1 MATLTAYVGADGTL
15 LRLAQEDE
23 EHSEAEE
30 TTETEELTGE
40 EAEHGEDEAH
50 NPILP
55 ETSELFYAI
64 VAFTILLIGM
74 WKFAFPAVS
83 QAMENRTNRIRKDL
97 DDAERLKSEANTI
110 LDQYTAQLQDAK
122 NEANRIIEEARQ
134 TADQLRRDLMAR
146 AEAEVAELRQ
156 RNADDINA
164 AKDRTLAD
172 LRTQVAEIAI
182 AAAERVVER
191 NLDRDTN
198 SALVENFISQVG
210 AQR

>member
-1 MATLTAYVGADGTL
+1 MNFVYGL
-15 LRLAQEDE
+15 LLAV
-23 EHSEAEE
+23 AEE
-30 TTETEELTGE
+30 G
-40 EAEHGEDEAH
+40 GDAH
-50 NPILP
+50 AGPANPILP
-55 ETSELFYAI
+55 DKNELFWGSLSFL
-64 VAFTILLIGM
+64 VLVLLM
-74 WKFAFPAVS
+74 WKLAYPAVAK
-83 QAMENRTNRIRKDL
+83 AMEARTNRIRKDL
-97 DDAERLKSEANTI
+97 DDADRLKNEAQTI

-122 NEANRIIEEARQ
+122 SEANRIIEEARQ

-146 AEAEVAELRQ
+146 AESEVAELRQ

-172 LRTQVAEIAI
+172 LRSQVAEIAI

-198 SALVENFISQVG
+198 TALVESFITSVG

>member
-1 MATLTAYVGADGTL
+1 MYFVYAVL
-15 LRLAQEDE
+15 LAVEGE
-23 EHSEAEE
+23 GGH
-30 TTETEELTGE
+30 TGP
-40 EAEHGEDEAH
+40 A

-55 ETSELFYAI
+55 DTNELIWGTLSFL
-64 VAFTILLIGM
+64 VLFLLLRQ
-74 WKFAFPAVS
+74 FAYPAVA

-97 DDAERLKSEANTI
+97 DDAERLKGEAQAI
-110 LDQYTAQLQDAK
+110 LATYTAQLQDAK

-172 LRTQVAEIAI
+172 LRQQVGEIAI

-191 NLDRDTN
+191 NLDRETN
-198 SALVENFISQVG
+198 AALVDNFISQVG

>member
-1 MATLTAYVGADGTL
+1 MLATAL
-15 LRLAQEDE
+15 LAA
-23 EHSEAEE
+23 AEE
-30 TTETEELTGE
+30 GGK
-40 EAEHGEDEAH
+40 AP

-55 ETSELFYAI
+55 AQNEIIWGFLSFVVLFVLMA
-64 VAFTILLIGM
+64 
-74 WKFAFPAVS
+74 KFAFPSVQNAM
-83 QAMENRTNRIRKDL
+83 QARTNRIRKDL
-97 DDAERLKSEANTI
+97 DDAERVKSEAQTI

-122 NEANRIIEEARQ
+122 SEANRIIEEARQ

-191 NLDRDTN
+191 NIDRDTN
-198 SALVENFISQVG
+198 TALVESFISQVG

>member
-1 MATLTAYVGADGTL
+1 MNLVYGL
-15 LRLAQEDE
+15 LLA
-23 EHSEAEE
+23 AEE
-30 TTETEELTGE
+30 G
-40 EAEHGEDEAH
+40 GAH
-50 NPILP
+50 EGPANPILP
-55 ETSELFYAI
+55 DKNELFWGCLSFL
-64 VAFTILLIGM
+64 VLVILM
-74 WKFAFPAVS
+74 WKLAYPAVAK
-83 QAMENRTNRIRKDL
+83 AMESRTNRIRKDL
-97 DDAERLKSEANTI
+97 DDAERLKNEAQTI

-134 TADQLRRDLMAR
+134 TADQLRRDLMTR
-146 AEAEVAELRQ
+146 AESEVAELRQ

-164 AKDRTLAD
+164 AKERTLAD

-198 SALVENFISQVG
+198 TALVESFITQVG

>member
-1 MATLTAYVGADGTL
+1 MNFLYSAVILAT
-15 LRLAQEDE
+15 
-23 EHSEAEE
+23 EAVEAG
-30 TTETEELTGE
+30 GE
-40 EAEHGEDEAH
+40 EAGHTGPA
-50 NPILP
+50 NPIVP
-55 ETSELFYAI
+55 DTNELIWGTLSFL
-64 VAFTILLIGM
+64 VLVFLM

-83 QAMENRTNRIRKDL
+83 KAMENRTNRIRKDL

-110 LDQYTAQLQDAK
+110 LDQYQAQLQDAK

>member
-1 MATLTAYVGADGTL
+1 MNIVASL
-15 LRLAQEDE
+15 LLA
-23 EHSEAEE
+23 AEE
-30 TTETEELTGE
+30 AGGSA
-40 EAEHGEDEAH
+40 EAP

-55 ETSELFYAI
+55 ETNEIIWGFLSFMVLFVLMA
-64 VAFTILLIGM
+64 
-74 WKFAFPAVS
+74 KFAFPAVTKAM
-83 QAMENRTNRIRKDL
+83 QARTNRIRKEL

-110 LDQYTAQLQDAK
+110 LDQYKAQLQDAK

-134 TADQLRRDLMAR
+134 TADQLRRDLMSR

-164 AKDRTLAD
+164 AKERTLAD

-198 SALVENFISQVG
+198 AALVDNFISQVG

>member
-1 MATLTAYVGADGTL
+1 MYILATL
-15 LRLAQEDE
+15 LAQADD
-23 EHSEAEE
+23 HGASAEAP
-30 TTETEELTGE
+30 
-40 EAEHGEDEAH
+40 

-55 ETSELFYAI
+55 ETNEIIWGFLSFMVLFVLMA
-64 VAFTILLIGM
+64 
-74 WKFAFPAVS
+74 KFAFPAVQKS
-83 QAMENRTNRIRKDL
+83 MQARTNRIRKDL

-110 LDQYTAQLQDAK
+110 LDQYKAQLQDAK

-134 TADQLRRDLMAR
+134 TADQLRRDLMSR
-146 AEAEVAELRQ
+146 AESEVAELRQ

-164 AKDRTLAD
+164 AKERTLAD

-198 SALVENFISQVG
+198 AALVDDFISQVG

>member
-1 MATLTAYVGADGTL
+1 ML
-15 LRLAQEDE
+15 LLA
-23 EHSEAEE
+23 AEE
-30 TTETEELTGE
+30 G
-40 EAEHGEDEAH
+40 AKAP

-55 ETSELFYAI
+55 DLNEIIWGFAAFVVLF
-64 VAFTILLIGM
+64 ILM
-74 WKFAFPAVS
+74 AKFAFPAV
-83 QAMENRTNRIRKDL
+83 QKTMQDRTNRIRKDL
-97 DDAERLKSEANTI
+97 DDAERVKNEAQTI

-122 NEANRIIEEARQ
+122 GEANRIIEEARQ

-156 RNADDINA
+156 RSADDIQA

-172 LRTQVAEIAI
+172 LRQQVAEIAI

-191 NLDRDTN
+191 NLDRETN
-198 SALVENFISQVG
+198 SALVESFITQVG

>member
-1 MATLTAYVGADGTL
+1 MNSVYAALMLAT
-15 LRLAQEDE
+15 
-23 EHSEAEE
+23 EA
-30 TTETEELTGE
+30 G
-40 EAEHGEDEAH
+40 GDDAH
-50 NPILP
+50 AGPANPILP
-55 ETSELFYAI
+55 DTNELFWGTA
-64 VAFTILLIGM
+64 AFLVLVILM
-74 WKFAFPAVS
+74 YKFAFPAVAK
-83 QAMENRTNRIRKDL
+83 AMESRTNRIRKDL
-97 DDAERLKSEANTI
+97 DDAERLKAEAQTI

-172 LRTQVAEIAI
+172 LRSQVAEIAI

-198 SALVENFISQVG
+198 SALVENFIAQVG

>member
-1 MATLTAYVGADGTL
+1 MNFVYAVL
-15 LRLAQEDE
+15 LA
-23 EHSEAEE
+23 AEE
-30 TTETEELTGE
+30 GGGHTGP
-40 EAEHGEDEAH
+40 A

-55 ETSELFYAI
+55 DKNELVWGTLSFL
-64 VAFTILLIGM
+64 ILLILLA
-74 WKFAFPAVS
+74 KFAYPAVA
-83 QAMENRTNRIRKDL
+83 QGMENRANRIRKDL
-97 DDAERLKSEANTI
+97 DDAERLKSEAQTI

-146 AEAEVAELRQ
+146 AESEVAELRQ

-164 AKDRTLAD
+164 AKERTLAD

-198 SALVENFISQVG
+198 AALVDNFISQVG

>member
-1 MATLTAYVGADGTL
+1 MHFVYAL
-15 LRLAQEDE
+15 LLA
-23 EHSEAEE
+23 AEE
-30 TTETEELTGE
+30 EGAHTGP
-40 EAEHGEDEAH
+40 A

-55 ETSELFYAI
+55 DKNELFWGSLSFL
-64 VAFTILLIGM
+64 VLVFLM
-74 WKFAFPAVS
+74 WKFAYPSVAK
-83 QAMENRTNRIRKDL
+83 AMESRTNRIRKDL
-97 DDAERLKSEANTI
+97 DDAERLKSEASTI
-110 LDQYTAQLQDAK
+110 LDQYSAQLQDAK
-122 NEANRIIEEARQ
+122 SEANRIIEEARQ
-134 TADQLRRDLMAR
+134 TADQLRRDLMTR

-156 RNADDINA
+156 RNIEDITA

-172 LRTQVAEIAI
+172 LRQQVAEIAI

>member
-1 MATLTAYVGADGTL
+1 MNLLYAVLLAAEEEGGHTGPANPIVPDTNELIWGTL
-15 LRLAQEDE
+15 SFLVL
-23 EHSEAEE
+23 
-30 TTETEELTGE
+30 
-40 EAEHGEDEAH
+40 
-50 NPILP
+50 
-55 ETSELFYAI
+55 
-64 VAFTILLIGM
+64 VLLM

-83 QAMENRTNRIRKDL
+83 KAMENRTNRIRKDL
-97 DDAERLKSEANTI
+97 DDAERLKSEATTI

-164 AKDRTLAD
+164 AKERTLAD

-198 SALVENFISQVG
+198 AALVDNFISQVG

>member
-1 MATLTAYVGADGTL
+1 MHVLGL
-15 LRLAQEDE
+15 LVLA
-23 EHSEAEE
+23 AEE
-30 TTETEELTGE
+30 GPS
-40 EAEHGEDEAH
+40 

-55 ETSELFYAI
+55 DKNELFWGFLAFI
-64 VAFTILLIGM
+64 VLFVLM
-74 WKFAFPAVS
+74 WKLAFPAVAK
-83 QAMENRTNRIRKDL
+83 AMENRTNRIRKDL
-97 DDAERLKSEANTI
+97 DDAERLKSEAQTI
-110 LDQYTAQLQDAK
+110 LDQYSAQLQDAK
-122 NEANRIIEEARQ
+122 SEANRIIEEARQ

-146 AEAEVAELRQ
+146 AESEVAELRQ

-172 LRTQVAEIAI
+172 LRQQVAEIAI

-198 SALVENFISQVG
+198 TALVENFISQVG

>member
-1 MATLTAYVGADGTL
+1 MNLLYAVLLAVEEEGGHTGPANPIVPDTNELIWGTL
-15 LRLAQEDE
+15 SFLVL
-23 EHSEAEE
+23 
-30 TTETEELTGE
+30 
-40 EAEHGEDEAH
+40 
-50 NPILP
+50 
-55 ETSELFYAI
+55 
-64 VAFTILLIGM
+64 VLLM
-74 WKFAFPAVS
+74 WKLAFPAVS
-83 QAMENRTNRIRKDL
+83 KAMENRTNRIRKDL

-110 LDQYTAQLQDAK
+110 LDQYKAQLQDAK

-146 AEAEVAELRQ
+146 AESEVAELRQ

-164 AKDRTLAD
+164 AKERTLAD

-198 SALVENFISQVG
+198 AALVDNFISQVG